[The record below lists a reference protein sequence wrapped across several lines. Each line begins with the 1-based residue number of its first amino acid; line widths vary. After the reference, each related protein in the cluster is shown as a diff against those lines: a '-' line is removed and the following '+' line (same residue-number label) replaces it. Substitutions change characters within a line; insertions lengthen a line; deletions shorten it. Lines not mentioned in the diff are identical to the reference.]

1 MLASETSANER
12 SLKMEKIRAAVL
24 DEPGLYLL
32 GMLVS
37 ATLLAFGFPTE
48 RATTVLFWWFVVC
61 AVPIGLYMTFCSVM
75 AFFLEK
81 EIADET
87 YPGWN
92 LEHRPSLQDLKK
104 TDPEQARWMGEMYDM
119 LDQTSWHSGVIHLVL
134 TISIF
139 VSLVVGA
146 FFLQSFVINAGW
158 WRLILAIVLIGYGL
172 IIHSNKAKEGWFEK
186 MFCSLIPTQL

>member
-1 MLASETSANER
+1 
-12 SLKMEKIRAAVL
+12 MEKIRAAVL

-92 LEHRPSLQDLKK
+92 LEHRPSLQELKK
-104 TDPEQARWMGEMYDM
+104 TDPEQARWMGEMHDM
-119 LDQTSWHSGVIHLVL
+119 LDQMSSHVGVIYLVL
-134 TISIF
+134 NISIHA
-139 VSLVVGA
+139 SLTVGA
-146 FFLQSFVINAGW
+146 FFLQSFVINTGW
-158 WRLILAIVLIGYGL
+158 WRLILAIVLICYGL
-172 IIHSNKAKEGWFEK
+172 IIHSNKVKEVWFEK
-186 MFCSLIPTQL
+186 MSNSRLRPEEGRSN

>member
-1 MLASETSANER
+1 
-12 SLKMEKIRAAVL
+12 MEKVRAAVL

-37 ATLLAFGFPTE
+37 ATLLVLGFSME
-48 RATTVLFWWFVVC
+48 QAITVLFWWFAVC
-61 AVPIGLYMTFCSVM
+61 AVPVGLYMAFCSVM
-75 AFFLEK
+75 AIFLEK

-119 LDQTSWHSGVIHLVL
+119 LDQTSWHLGVIHLVL
-134 TISIF
+134 TISTF

-146 FFLQSFVINAGW
+146 FFLQSFVANAGW
-158 WRLILAIVLIGYGL
+158 WKLILAGLFLGYGL
-172 IIHSNKAKEGWFEK
+172 VMHSNKAKEMWFEK
-186 MFCSLIPTQL
+186 MSDSRIRTEGKRKD